1 MESMLEDASRQSRT
15 SNTKKEARAREE
27 SRVEILTQH
36 LEMPILEGWN
46 PEGWIFHVERF
57 FLTHGMM
64 EKEKIAVAII
74 SLDGEALAWF
84 QWQDG
89 HRPIL
94 NFGELKACLLD
105 RFRST
110 QEGTPCK
117 QFLSL
122 RKDGFVRD
130 YLWTFKL
137 LASALDGV
145 SEHLQEST
153 FINGMKPKIRAKVRM
168 LKSIGLRDMMNL
180 EH

>member
-36 LEMPILEGWN
+36 LEMPIFEGWN

-74 SLDGEALAWF
+74 SLDGEALACF

-89 HRPIL
+89 HRPIPNL
-94 NFGELKACLLD
+94 GELKARFLD

-110 QEGTPCK
+110 
-117 QFLSL
+117 
-122 RKDGFVRD
+122 
-130 YLWTFKL
+130 
-137 LASALDGV
+137 
-145 SEHLQEST
+145 
-153 FINGMKPKIRAKVRM
+153 
-168 LKSIGLRDMMNL
+168 
-180 EH
+180 